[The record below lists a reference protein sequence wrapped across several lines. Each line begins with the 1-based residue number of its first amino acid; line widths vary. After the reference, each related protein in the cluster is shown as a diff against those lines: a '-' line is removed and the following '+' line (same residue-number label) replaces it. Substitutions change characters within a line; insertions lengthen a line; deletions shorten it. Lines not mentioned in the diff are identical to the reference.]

1 MQLNLKKID
10 ERISKLQEI
19 RRIAS
24 DPELVSMLFEFI
36 GTEEAKVEPVAA
48 AKPEILVAARPG
60 EAELVNQVLKGMDGQ
75 GSGLW
80 ARKMA

>member
-19 RRIAS
+19 RRIAA
-24 DPELVSMLFEFI
+24 DPELVDMLFEFMATDERAQVAPLR
-36 GTEEAKVEPVAA
+36 TEIPDNGHTREADD
-48 AKPEILVAARPG
+48 I
-60 EAELVNQVLKGMDGQ
+60 VNQVMKGTDPQQ

-80 ARKMA
+80 ARKR